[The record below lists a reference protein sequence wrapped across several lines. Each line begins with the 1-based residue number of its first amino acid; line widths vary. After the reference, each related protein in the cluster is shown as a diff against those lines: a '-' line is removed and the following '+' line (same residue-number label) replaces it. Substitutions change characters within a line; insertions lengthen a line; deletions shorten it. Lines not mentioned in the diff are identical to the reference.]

1 MINNIEKVIEALMRD
16 ESDWTKEIKS
26 LQTVR
31 NNLIKLNEVIKLLN
45 PRKNKSK
52 NELL

>member
-1 MINNIEKVIEALMRD
+1 MINNIEKVIEALIID

-31 NNLIKLNEVIKLLN
+31 NNLIKFSGVIKLLN
-45 PRKNKSK
+45 PPKNKSLK
-52 NELL
+52 